1 VVKKV
6 VFMVYV
12 LAVLAAGCSDDN
24 KQPQQDTQSE
34 AANVT
39 TGDIE
44 KAEDVPI
51 TEQKISVVK
60 YAPVKGDRFSYKVVQ
75 YEEIQEDSLKIIQK
89 IESFYTK
96 NIIAIRTGG
105 SIEMTVRIDS
115 LFVSNTMPD
124 PTQSNKPIV
133 KTYNSR
139 SKKDREN
146 PDLRDF
152 TSILDED
159 IRIILDSKGRVEE
172 IGGLTPI
179 VNKILGD
186 KRDSVSPDIKSR
198 ITSGLE
204 SQVFRLTIA
213 SEIIPFP
220 DTPIDSTLSWT
231 RQEVNPLSGLFRSTS
246 RSTYTIA
253 SVKKVGDKRIG
264 IIKAQLAAEVLK
276 PKESNG
282 VVEMTLSSSSIGGDG
297 EMMIDLDKGYT
308 ISKKTQVLS
317 DLNGAVKEIK
327 TKQERKIHQK
337 TLTKISVELLP

>member
-1 VVKKV
+1 
-6 VFMVYV
+6 MVYV

-139 SKKDREN
+139 SK
-146 PDLRDF
+146 
-152 TSILDED
+152 
-159 IRIILDSKGRVEE
+159 
-172 IGGLTPI
+172 
-179 VNKILGD
+179 
-186 KRDSVSPDIKSR
+186 
-198 ITSGLE
+198 
-204 SQVFRLTIA
+204 
-213 SEIIPFP
+213 
-220 DTPIDSTLSWT
+220 
-231 RQEVNPLSGLFRSTS
+231 
-246 RSTYTIA
+246 
-253 SVKKVGDKRIG
+253 
-264 IIKAQLAAEVLK
+264 
-276 PKESNG
+276 
-282 VVEMTLSSSSIGGDG
+282 
-297 EMMIDLDKGYT
+297 
-308 ISKKTQVLS
+308 
-317 DLNGAVKEIK
+317 
-327 TKQERKIHQK
+327 
-337 TLTKISVELLP
+337 